1 MLEQAWNSFQQALD
15 AASPWI
21 FSAALLLIVVGLLM
35 RLPLEKELSWFWRLS
50 RIRKFITMFAVVSF
64 AYTVVPKG
72 DGGNGGPMRSPRMM
86 MQRQLASAPESSS
99 AYYGMFPAW
108 TNVVTNVCATGFLP
122 VDTSVVVRV
131 HQPAGLYPVPT
142 GIEVYASPTL
152 SPVAWSKIGTAP
164 IVGGTDGTIIEFP
177 CLFLPDGWTNSMF
190 FAFGLTDDLD
200 GDEIPDREE
209 LGVTEPSPYNS
220 SCWSGISNQCAI
232 WPSSTVADA
241 GSVAITLPYS
251 CTINGVTYSK
261 ARVIMDG
268 TIYLLDPA
276 HENTY
281 GVPSFD
287 WPPSLTE
294 GNLCGWRAV
303 AIVAFGDN
311 LALDGPRYNSQ
322 TWYGECELPSGPA
335 SVIEFYNACFYSER
349 RSDSPH
355 LVSFQIVLPHNE
367 PNVVYLN
374 YPSMCP
380 ESYYVSRGVTI
391 GVQCPYLEPIHDVDW
406 YYNLVWTPTSAF
418 FGARQTLKVT
428 IGHGTDPAC
437 FDSDG
442 DGFSDGAEVK
452 LFGTDPTVADDDS
465 DSDRLPD
472 VVEIRIGT
480 DPEDVDTDNDGLDDS
495 YEYAAGLDPCH
506 PDTDRDGL
514 PDGWEVEYDLDPG
527 RATGD
532 NGTHGDPDHDGL
544 SNIDEYQNGC
554 NPRVPDT
561 DRDGVS
567 DGVEV
572 GQGSD
577 PTEVSDGGE
586 APSADLFRE
595 LTFNIGGDWAAWEL
609 TVAGLGPYDTRIR
622 KISMGAPD
630 APNTTT
636 LGMRKGNSYRLS
648 MRWLNCD
655 GHTDRQAPWYCWQ
668 TQIDG
673 LPTAKTY
680 DDYSNLRMSGSEIVV
695 GSGWIAENS
704 DGLLT
709 EHIHEST
716 AKLDGSS
723 GGGNVAE
730 GLEATLYVLGDPRLV
745 FDYDRDGKI
754 DDADVATAKE
764 GKTFR
769 FWIND
774 DNDSGDTNESEN
786 DRPESGPNHLNG
798 HVDGRCDLL
807 DFTPVWIDTTEV
819 FPSGTPSS
827 ISNDVIWKV
836 RSSCVNAVW
845 TWLSRG
851 EAGEF
856 QHEGASCGY
865 GSGHNY
871 SPEGADV
878 VSLASGMNL
887 PSVFEQ
893 TIRWDSDNGVFLIEG
908 CAEGTN
914 LVVEGWSSSSSKVVV
929 SNCANICITP
939 VESMYWFHSLY
950 GAESDNSFT
959 PPRIAAPT
967 NLWDVA
973 ICDKDVFFTHGFR
986 VNEQDAHAW
995 GAEVFKRFWQSGSN
1009 ARFHMFTW
1017 AGAYGWPDSGL
1028 YYPKNAYQAQM
1039 SGGALKRLIEREQAD
1054 SSKRILMTQ
1063 SLGNMVACEALR
1075 EGLQVA
1081 QYYMFDAALPSES
1094 IDETLR
1100 VESSDDAGFSK
1111 YVRPDWHDYTNAC
1124 WASNW
1129 YRFFENDP
1137 SDARGKMKWPGRFT
1151 DALANATEVFNYY
1164 SSGDSVFHET
1174 EDPPWLLEGMD
1185 ESNDNYCWQK
1195 QETLKGVKIVAG
1207 TAYGGWGFHRWRI
1220 AGFDYQYT
1228 SIEAANM
1235 VVDGSITNNP
1245 VFDHGYA
1252 PMLSGGASEQ
1262 EVFTALAK
1270 YIPALSSPVGGNKV
1284 LDSTD
1289 YFDFDMNQERF
1300 VPRPNGWGR
1309 PAVKN
1314 QTPWLHSDMKDMA
1327 FFYVYKLYEQL
1338 IQKGNLK

>member
-15 AASPWI
+15 
-21 FSAALLLIVVGLLM
+21 
-35 RLPLEKELSWFWRLS
+35 
-50 RIRKFITMFAVVSF
+50 
-64 AYTVVPKG
+64 
-72 DGGNGGPMRSPRMM
+72 D
-86 MQRQLASAPESSS
+86 
-99 AYYGMFPAW
+99 
-108 TNVVTNVCATGFLP
+108 
-122 VDTSVVVRV
+122 
-131 HQPAGLYPVPT
+131 
-142 GIEVYASPTL
+142 
-152 SPVAWSKIGTAP
+152 
-164 IVGGTDGTIIEFP
+164 
-177 CLFLPDGWTNSMF
+177 
-190 FAFGLTDDLD
+190 
-200 GDEIPDREE
+200 
-209 LGVTEPSPYNS
+209 
-220 SCWSGISNQCAI
+220 
-232 WPSSTVADA
+232 
-241 GSVAITLPYS
+241 
-251 CTINGVTYSK
+251 
-261 ARVIMDG
+261 
-268 TIYLLDPA
+268 
-276 HENTY
+276 
-281 GVPSFD
+281 
-287 WPPSLTE
+287 
-294 GNLCGWRAV
+294 
-303 AIVAFGDN
+303 
-311 LALDGPRYNSQ
+311 LDGPRYNSQ

-428 IGHGTDPAC
+428 IGRGTDPAC

-465 DSDRLPD
+465 DSDGLPD

-480 DPEDVDTDNDGLDDS
+480 DPEDADTDNDGLDDS

-506 PDTDRDGL
+506 PDTDR
-514 PDGWEVEYDLDPG
+514 
-527 RATGD
+527 
-532 NGTHGDPDHDGL
+532 
-544 SNIDEYQNGC
+544 
-554 NPRVPDT
+554 
-561 DRDGVS
+561 
-567 DGVEV
+567 
-572 GQGSD
+572 
-577 PTEVSDGGE
+577 
-586 APSADLFRE
+586 
-595 LTFNIGGDWAAWEL
+595 
-609 TVAGLGPYDTRIR
+609 
-622 KISMGAPD
+622 
-630 APNTTT
+630 
-636 LGMRKGNSYRLS
+636 
-648 MRWLNCD
+648 
-655 GHTDRQAPWYCWQ
+655 
-668 TQIDG
+668 DG

-754 DDADVATAKE
+754 DDADVAKAKE

-786 DRPESGPNHLNG
+786 DRPESGPNHSNG

-845 TWLSRG
+845 SYGDCENAGSFQRQGELYDFGTSLTDVPESASVVNLS
-851 EAGEF
+851 
-856 QHEGASCGY
+856 EGPCLPQLLMQAMR
-865 GSGHNY
+865 
-871 SPEGADV
+871 ADP
-878 VSLASGMNL
+878 GK
-887 PSVFEQ
+887 
-893 TIRWDSDNGVFLIEG
+893 GVFLIEG
-908 CAEGTN
+908 CAAGTN

-973 ICDKDVFFTHGFR
+973 ICDKDVFFTHGFW

-1039 SGGALKRLIEREQAD
+1039 SGGALKLLIEREQAD

-1195 QETLKGVKIVAG
+1195 QETLKGMKIVAG

-1245 VFDHGYA
+1245 VFDRGYA

-1284 LDSTD
+1284 LDLTD